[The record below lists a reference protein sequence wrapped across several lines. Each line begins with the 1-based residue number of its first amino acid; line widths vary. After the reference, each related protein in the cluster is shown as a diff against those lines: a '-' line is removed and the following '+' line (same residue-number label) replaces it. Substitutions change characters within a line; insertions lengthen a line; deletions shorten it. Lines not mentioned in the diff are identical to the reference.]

1 MINSILNFN
10 KTYKQQP
17 LMFGDELG
25 IVDSIH
31 VNESVKDVMD
41 RAVAQIWTHEEFNFA
56 PCKSEFLEDNDGT
69 KIMIDTILWQ
79 WSADSAACNLYTLL
93 QPFISDDLLTQLVLF
108 NTYIES
114 IHSFTYSEIVKNAFP
129 NPQEAINSIAERE
142 DVVSRLS
149 KVNEVFANFRQV
161 GLDYSTGKRVLDVEL
176 LRDVYKGVVALYLM
190 ERVQFL
196 ASFSITFALG
206 EMGRFQPVVQAVRK
220 ICADETIIHAET
232 DVLILEDLRKH
243 PLWEQAN
250 TEEFRLEVFQLC
262 EEVIQRELE
271 WTDILFSDKSL
282 PGVTAESVK
291 EWVLFNYQVVKK
303 VLGYPVDGK
312 HKQNPLP
319 FINNYLTMNKL
330 QSAPQEQE
338 IGQYLVGAIDN
349 DTDNLDIDLEF

>member
-1 MINSILNFN
+1 MTNSILNFN

-17 LMFGDELG
+17 LMLGEELG

-41 RAVAQIWTHEEFNFA
+41 RALSQIWTHEEFNFT
-56 PCKSEFLEDNDGT
+56 PCKSEFLEENDGT

-79 WSADSAACNLYTLL
+79 WSADSAVCNLYTLL

-129 NPQEAINSIAERE
+129 DPQEAINSIAERE
-142 DVVSRLS
+142 DIVSRLS
-149 KVNEVFANFRQV
+149 KVNEVFSNFRQA
-161 GLDYSTGKRVLDVEL
+161 GLDYAAGKRTLDVDL

-232 DVLILEDLRKH
+232 DVLILEDLRRH
-243 PLWEQAN
+243 PLWEQVN
-250 TEEFRLEVFQLC
+250 TEEFKDEVFQLC
-262 EEVIQRELE
+262 EEVIQGELE
-271 WTDILFSDKSL
+271 WTDVLFSDKSL
-282 PGVTAESVK
+282 PGVTVDSVK

-303 VLGYPVDGK
+303 VLGYPLDNK
-312 HKQNPLP
+312 YKQNPLP

-349 DTDNLDIDLEF
+349 DLDNLDIDLDF